1 MPERLAS
8 TQFLSTAGA
17 QPAARFLAAIG
28 VLALLAALATAWLA
42 GPDGVPVLL
51 NPVSA
56 ILLIGLLRCRPAA
69 LPAMV
74 VLGPVAILAGWLL
87 AGQPFR
93 LSLEA
98 ALLHMLEAGLAAA
111 LLRYGNRVR
120 IEQPADALW
129 FGIVALLVP
138 AFTTLGAIALG
149 HFQGRPLDLLA
160 ACHAYAASTLG
171 LLVLVPLVL
180 VRGLP
185 GWRLGAALLAVLLA
199 AAAALSAATAV
210 PPLLLHLPL
219 LALPCLTL
227 AALHLGLR
235 SGLLL
240 TLATAAGMSV
250 VLMALDLGVAVP
262 AGTVL
267 AWQAYLLAAA
277 LAVLAA
283 GVAQAERCRLLADL
297 RAARQIADDARSA
310 KVNFLSA
317 MGHEFRTP
325 ITAVLGMVDL
335 LDQSDLP
342 AGEKTYLET
351 IRTSGRHLLAIV
363 NDLLDFSRS
372 EAGRLQVDNVEFSLR
387 EILDQTRAF
396 LTPQASELGLE
407 FHFDVD
413 EQLPVV
419 VRGDPRRLRQVLLNL
434 TGNALKFTNRGS
446 VTVQM
451 RHTVADGAVRL
462 RVDITDTGIGMAP
475 EKVARLFRSFDLDGT
490 PTRRSHGGIGL
501 GLAISKRLIEAMG
514 GQIGVESTQGV
525 GSRFWF
531 EVTLPLGSAP
541 NPVLLNAS
549 DLPPLRVLVAD
560 DGAVNRKLL
569 LQMLSRYGHQV
580 TSARNG
586 VEAVEMVVRGQFDV
600 VLMDIQMPVMDGI
613 EATRLI
619 RELPAPRN
627 ATPILGITASIMPE
641 EYQRC
646 LDVGMNRVLVKPLD
660 WEQLFAVMAEHAK
673 LDEADA

>member
-1 MPERLAS
+1 M
-8 TQFLSTAGA
+8 
-17 QPAARFLAAIG
+17 LAAIG
-28 VLALLAALATAWLA
+28 VLTLLAALATAWLA
-42 GPDGVPVLL
+42 GPGSAAVLL
-51 NPVSA
+51 NPISA
-56 ILLIGLLRCRPAA
+56 VLLVGLLSCSRAA
-69 LPAMV
+69 LPAMAG
-74 VLGPVAILAGWLL
+74 LGLAATLAGLLL
-87 AGQPFR
+87 AGQAFR
-93 LSLEA
+93 PALEA
-98 ALLHMLEAGLAAA
+98 SLLHLVEAGLAAA
-111 LLRYGNRVR
+111 ILRHGNRAR
-120 IEQPADALW
+120 IEQPAGSLW
-129 FGIVALLVP
+129 FGGVTLLVP
-138 AFTTLGAIALG
+138 ALTTLAAMALG
-149 HFQGRPLDLLA
+149 HAQGQPPDLLA
-160 ACHAYAASTLG
+160 AGSAYAARALG

-180 VRGLP
+180 ARGLP
-185 GWRLGAALLAVLLA
+185 GWRLGLAILAVLLLT
-199 AAAALSAATAV
+199 AAALSWAAAI
-210 PPLLLHLPL
+210 PPLFPYLPI
-219 LALPCLTL
+219 LALPCLML
-227 AALHLGLR
+227 AALQLGLR
-235 SGLLL
+235 PGLLL
-240 TLATAAGMSV
+240 TLATAAAMAA
-250 VLMALDLGVAVP
+250 VLVIRELGGAPVP

-267 AWQAYLLAAA
+267 AWQAFLLAAA
-277 LAVLAA
+277 LTVLAA
-283 GVAQAERCRLLADL
+283 GVAHAERTRLLADL
-297 RAARQIADDARSA
+297 RIARQIADEARGA

-335 LDQSDLP
+335 LGQSDLP

-372 EAGRLQVDNVEFSLR
+372 EAGRLQVDNLEFSLR
-387 EILDQTRAF
+387 EVLDQTRAF

-413 EQLPVV
+413 EQLPAV

-446 VTVQM
+446 VTVQV
-451 RHTVADGAVRL
+451 RHTVADGAARL

-514 GQIGVESTQGV
+514 GEIGVESTQGV

-549 DLPPLRVLVAD
+549 DLPPLRVLVVD

-586 VEAVEMVVRGQFDV
+586 VEAVEMVVRGRFDV

-627 ATPILGITASIMPE
+627 ATPIIGITASIMPE

-646 LDVGMNRVLVKPLD
+646 LDVGMNRILVKPLD
-660 WEQLFAVMAEHAK
+660 WEQLFAVMAEHAD
-673 LDEADA
+673 LDEAEA

>member
-1 MPERLAS
+1 VPERLAS
-8 TQFLSTAGA
+8 TQFPLAAAA
-17 QPAARFLAAIG
+17 QPG
-28 VLALLAALATAWLA
+28 VLAATGVLVLPAALATGLA
-42 GPDGVPVLL
+42 EPGMVVLL
-51 NPVSA
+51 DPVVA
-56 ILLIGLLRCRPAA
+56 ILLVGLLLCSTAA
-69 LPAMV
+69 LPAMAA
-74 VLGPVAILAGWLL
+74 LGLAAALAGLLL
-87 AGQPFR
+87 AGQSFQPA
-93 LSLEA
+93 LEA
-98 ALLHMLEAGLAAA
+98 SLLYLAEAGLAAV
-111 LLRYGNRVR
+111 LLRRGNRAR
-120 IEQPADALW
+120 FEQPAGALW
-129 FGIVALLVP
+129 FGAVALLVP
-138 AFTTLGAIALG
+138 ALATLAAIALDL
-149 HFQGRPLDLLA
+149 FRQQPLDILA
-160 ACHAYAASTLG
+160 ACHAYAAGSLG
-171 LLVLVPLVL
+171 LLMLVPLVL
-180 VRGLP
+180 ARGLL
-185 GWRLGAALLAVLLA
+185 GWRLGAAFLAVLLA
-199 AAAALSAATAV
+199 TAAVLGGAAAV
-210 PPLLLHLPL
+210 PPLFFHLPL
-219 LALPCLTL
+219 LALPCLML
-227 AALHLGLR
+227 AALRLGLR

-240 TLATAAGMSV
+240 TLATAAGMSA
-250 VLMALDLGVAVP
+250 VLVAQDLGGAPVP
-262 AGTVL
+262 AGTAL

-277 LAVLAA
+277 LTVLAA
-283 GVAQAERCRLLADL
+283 GAAQAERTRLMADL
-297 RAARQIADDARSA
+297 RAARQIADEARSA

-335 LDQSDLP
+335 LGQSDLP

-387 EILDQTRAF
+387 EVLDQTRAF
-396 LTPQASELGLE
+396 LTPQASEQGIE

-413 EQLPVV
+413 EQLPAV

-451 RHTVADGAVRL
+451 RHTVADGAARL
-462 RVDITDTGIGMAP
+462 RVDITDTGVGMAP
-475 EKVARLFRSFDLDGT
+475 EKVASLFRSFDLDGT

-501 GLAISKRLIEAMG
+501 GLAISRRLIEAMG
-514 GQIGVESTQGV
+514 GEIGVESTQGI

-531 EVTLPLGSAP
+531 EVTLPIGSAP

-549 DLPPLRVLVAD
+549 DLPPLRVLVVD

-586 VEAVEMVVRGQFDV
+586 VEAVEMVVRGRFDV

-627 ATPILGITASIMPE
+627 ATPIIGITASIMPE

-646 LDVGMNRVLVKPLD
+646 LDVGMNRILVKPLD
-660 WEQLFAVMAEHAK
+660 WEQLFAVMAEHAD